1 MLHDTTICIP
11 VFSRVLIPT
20 RPALSNDSISCR
32 LALRARTCFAMRM
45 TAMRL
50 IVLMV
55 LGMAACFLGGC
66 SDSGPAKRNIDAV
79 YRFEN
84 LRTPTPGAGDKS
96 ILGGPD
102 EWSPVKS
109 ILDRA
114 SAKPVVVNRF
124 AVRTLGNVEIANYE
138 ARCVLPTLA
147 EFSRVQTDIESL
159 GAADRPGRDRIE
171 TYLSGISATYKS
183 NFVLATVNV
192 GVSGAGVNGHRV
204 RIYGAPG
211 DAPVETT
218 VGSSGIWTARLSVV
232 PETKWVYGLS
242 EDPAGKVPTRYFRVN
257 VTTRAQERVEE
268 AAFKKLFPPGAA
280 APAMKAVPESDRPG
294 APSASRDDRAFQDQ
308 RKREDEEIRKR
319 REEEDK
325 RLHGKSDGK

>member
-1 MLHDTTICIP
+1 
-11 VFSRVLIPT
+11 
-20 RPALSNDSISCR
+20 
-32 LALRARTCFAMRM
+32 MRM
-45 TAMRL
+45 TAMQMT
-50 IVLMV
+50 VVMV
-55 LGMAACFLGGC
+55 LGVAAMWLGGC

-84 LRTPTPGAGDKS
+84 LRTPTPAAGGKNL
-96 ILGGPD
+96 LGGPD

-114 SAKPVVVNRF
+114 SAKPVTVNRF
-124 AVRTLGNVEIANYE
+124 AVRTLGNVEIASYE
-138 ARCVLPTLA
+138 AKCVLPTLA
-147 EFSRVQTDIESL
+147 AFSKVQTEIEAL

-171 TYLSGISATYKS
+171 TYLGGISATYKS

-192 GVSGAGVNGHRV
+192 AVSGAGVTGHRV
-204 RIYGAPG
+204 RIYGMPG
-211 DAPVETT
+211 DTPVETT
-218 VGSSGIWTARLSVV
+218 IGSGGTWSARLSVV

-268 AAFKKLFPPGAA
+268 AEFKKLFPPGAG
-280 APAMKAVPESDRPG
+280 APARKAVPEGEKPS
-294 APSASRDDRAFQDQ
+294 APSASRDDRAFQDM
-308 RKREDEEIRKR
+308 RKREDEELRKR

-325 RLHGKSDGK
+325 RLRGKVNEK

>member
-1 MLHDTTICIP
+1 
-11 VFSRVLIPT
+11 
-20 RPALSNDSISCR
+20 
-32 LALRARTCFAMRM
+32 MRM
-45 TAMRL
+45 TAL
-50 IVLMV
+50 QLFWAI
-55 LGMAACFLGGC
+55 AAGVTIICLCGC

-96 ILGGPD
+96 VLGGTD
-102 EWSPVKS
+102 EWSPLKS

-138 ARCVLPTLA
+138 AKCVLPTLA
-147 EFSRVQTDIESL
+147 EFSRVQADIESL

-192 GVSGAGVNGHRV
+192 GVSGAGVTGHRV
-204 RIYGAPG
+204 RIYGMPG

-218 VGSSGIWTARLSVV
+218 VGSSGIWSARLSVV

-242 EDPAGKVPTRYFRVN
+242 EDPVGKVPTRYFRVN

-268 AAFKKLFPPGAA
+268 AEFRKMFPPGAV
-280 APAMKAVPESDRPG
+280 APAAKVVPEGDRPTT
-294 APSASRDDRAFQDQ
+294 PSASRDDRAFQDQ
-308 RKREDEEIRKR
+308 RRREEEELRKR
-319 REEEDK
+319 RAEEDK
-325 RLHGKSDGK
+325 RLRDGRGSK

>member
-1 MLHDTTICIP
+1 M
-11 VFSRVLIPT
+11 V
-20 RPALSNDSISCR
+20 
-32 LALRARTCFAMRM
+32 
-45 TAMRL
+45 L
-50 IVLMV
+50 IVLGV
-55 LGMAACFLGGC
+55 AAMWLGGC
-66 SDSGPAKRNIDAV
+66 SDSGSAKRNVDAV

-84 LRTPTPGAGDKS
+84 LRTPTPGAGGKS
-96 ILGGPD
+96 VPSGPD

-114 SAKPVVVNRF
+114 SAKPVTVNRF

-138 ARCVLPTLA
+138 AKCVLPTLV
-147 EFSRVQTDIESL
+147 EFSKVQADIEAL
-159 GAADRPGRDRIE
+159 AAADRPGRERIE

-192 GVSGAGVNGHRV
+192 TVSGAGVTGHRV
-204 RIYGAPG
+204 RIHEMPGA
-211 DAPVETT
+211 APVETT
-218 VGSSGIWTARLSVV
+218 IGSGGTWSARLSVV

-268 AAFKKLFPPGAA
+268 AEFKKLFPPGAA
-280 APAMKAVPESDRPG
+280 APARKPVLEG
-294 APSASRDDRAFQDQ
+294 EKPSASRDDRAFQDI

-325 RLHGKSDGK
+325 RLRVKGAEK